1 MPVQYSSA
9 VHLLNPALT
18 RRPRWRGDRTID
30 TCAGRVS
37 ASRYAWIITC
47 IHVTI
52 LIGEKFF
59 LSRYLTLLS
68 SGIINSG
75 VKSDARRV
83 ARPARPD
90 ASVYSHVRRAPSF
103 SLLVLWAVLLC
114 GVLLF
119 SSLLPR
125 EKSRGGIGKRS
136 AARLDHTTAPPTLPC
151 SAFWHEGRQRWSAAA
166 ARLGFALAVAAASV
180 ARSAEAITRRDFP
193 EGFVFGAGTSAY
205 QVRAAFALI
214 MASSWATPHSVTF
227 LEPSN
232 VAPVL

>member
-1 MPVQYSSA
+1 VSLGRRA
-9 VHLLNPALT
+9 RTLLFTHTSRA
-18 RRPRWRGDRTID
+18 RPRSLCWCSGLF
-30 TCAGRVS
+30 CCV
-37 ASRYAWIITC
+37 
-47 IHVTI
+47 V
-52 LIGEKFF
+52 F
-59 LSRYLTLLS
+59 S
-68 SGIINSG
+68 S
-75 VKSDARRV
+75 
-83 ARPARPD
+83 
-90 ASVYSHVRRAPSF
+90 
-103 SLLVLWAVLLC
+103 
-114 GVLLF
+114 

>member
-37 ASRYAWIITC
+37 ASRYAWIITY

-90 ASVYSHVRRAPSF
+90 ALFTHTSRARPRSLCWCSGLFCCVVF
-103 SLLVLWAVLLC
+103 S
-114 GVLLF
+114 
-119 SSLLPR
+119 SSLLFCHGKKAEGESGNGAPLVLTTPQLPPLCPAPHSGTRGGRDGAQRRQGSASPWPSPR
-125 EKSRGGIGKRS
+125 LRSPGSPRRSRGAISRRGSSS
-136 AARLDHTTAPPTLPC
+136 AP
-151 SAFWHEGRQRWSAAA
+151 GRR
-166 ARLGFALAVAAASV
+166 R
-180 ARSAEAITRRDFP
+180 TRY
-193 EGFVFGAGTSAY
+193 E
-205 QVRAAFALI
+205 QL
-214 MASSWATPHSVTF
+214 
-227 LEPSN
+227 L
-232 VAPVL
+232 L